1 MWAAAAGDD
10 LSPNAG
16 AGAFLLPAGK
26 HASDARAF
34 IDHFVMWHMHGSLPD
49 KPLMENRVEF
59 TVKLNRVF

>member
-16 AGAFLLPAGK
+16 ADAFLPAGK